1 MKKLIILTI
10 LILSCNTQKQLQRAI
25 NKNGQK
31 ESIEYIVKKYPEYFN
46 NFAVKDTISAL
57 LKDTVFLK
65 EVVMDTTF
73 VVETDGTFVAE
84 NESLKLE
91 LTKLN
96 NKLKAKVKGKPKE
109 IIVEKEIKV
118 PVEIEKPCPDLQI
131 FQDEIVKLKY
141 EEKAQKKAFRISLFF
156 NILLFLLLGFIFYRE
171 YIKK

>member
-1 MKKLIILTI
+1 MKKLILLTL

-31 ESIEYIVKKYPEYFN
+31 ESIQYIVKKYPEYFN

-73 VVETDGTFVAE
+73 VLETDGTYVAE

-91 LTKLN
+91 LSKLN

-109 IIVEKEIKV
+109 IIVEKEVKV

-131 FQDEIVKLKY
+131 FQDEIVRLEYKNKS
-141 EEKAQKKAFRISLFF
+141 KNKVMVISIFM
-156 NILLFLLLGFIFYRE
+156 NILLFLALGYIFYRE
-171 YIKK
+171 YVKK